1 MLISIKV
8 IDVLLCLMACC
19 VEIFSET
26 EYCCVFFLLPAKW
39 FMLPNG
45 DLYVFNV
52 DIADG
57 YKTFACRT
65 SHKLTNEAKTSKT
78 SRIIIKGKFV

>member
-1 MLISIKV
+1 MS
-8 IDVLLCLMACC
+8 
-19 VEIFSET
+19 
-26 EYCCVFFLLPAKW
+26 
-39 FMLPNG
+39 PNG

-65 SHKLTNEAKTSKT
+65 SHKLTNEAKTSQT
-78 SRIIIKGKFV
+78 SRIIVKGESTNNLI